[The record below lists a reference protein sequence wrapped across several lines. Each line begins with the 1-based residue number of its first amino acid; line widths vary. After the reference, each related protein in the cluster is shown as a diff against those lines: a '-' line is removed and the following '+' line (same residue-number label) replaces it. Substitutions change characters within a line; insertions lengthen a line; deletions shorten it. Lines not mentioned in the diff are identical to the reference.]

1 MSKLD
6 AAAERLDKALKALD
20 GRVASLASAQA
31 DAAASDLKMAELL
44 SERDVLLARLAELEQ
59 DSQSLTAANEDIES
73 RLDSAIGEIRT
84 ALGR

>member
-59 DSQSLTAANEDIES
+59 DSQSLTTANEDIES

>member
-20 GRVASLASAQA
+20 GRVASLASTQA

-59 DSQSLTAANEDIES
+59 DSQSLTAANEDIEG
-73 RLDSAIGEIRT
+73 RLESAIGEIRT